1 MSCILRFWG
10 KEFDPKEA
18 IQSVPIVADKIWIIG
33 ERLFPESQTMLKL
46 HNSSGVNF
54 LVSNADFS
62 EIQTQIESAVN
73 FLSMHH
79 SWLERLSS
87 SPGLEGAVIDFGAEI
102 TNPFSQSYSF
112 PPALLL
118 ALGKSNITLGLSVYP
133 CDDGESEKA

>member
-10 KEFDPKEA
+10 KDFDPKEA
-18 IQSVPIVADKIWIIG
+18 ILRVPIVADKIWIIG
-33 ERLFPESQTMLKL
+33 ERRFPESQTMLKL

-54 LVSNADFS
+54 LVSNAVFS

-102 TNPFSQSYSF
+102 TNSFSKSYSF
-112 PPALLL
+112 PPDLLL
-118 ALGKSNITLGLSVYP
+118 ALGKTNITLGLSVYP
-133 CDDGESEKA
+133 CNEGDSEKA

>member
-10 KEFDPKEA
+10 KEFNPKEA
-18 IQSVPIVADKIWIIG
+18 IKSAPIVADKIWIIG
-33 ERLFPESQTMLKL
+33 ERRFPESQTMLKL

-62 EIQTQIESAVN
+62 EIQTQIENAVD

-79 SWLERLSS
+79 SWLARLSS

-102 TNPFSQSYSF
+102 TNSFSQSYSF

-133 CDDGESEKA
+133 CDDEDSEKA